1 MKVKSVFKF
10 WQMASSKGKRII
22 AIIIFFSL
30 SLIATIA
37 GVLKPLTSEEAQSL
51 NKELEKV
58 REDVTVQYI
67 FGNNFL
73 ICLAMFVPFLG
84 PIIGF
89 FALYNTGIYVA
100 ASSISLGLH
109 PIIGF
114 LSLLILPIFW
124 LEFLAY
130 SIALAESV
138 WLIMKATQGKLRS
151 ELPKTCILIAICAL
165 ILVTAAIIEII
176 LISAFTPS

>member
-1 MKVKSVFKF
+1 MFP
-10 WQMASSKGKRII
+10 SKIKRII
-22 AIIIFFSL
+22 TIIIFFTL
-30 SLIATIA
+30 SLVATIA
-37 GVLKPLTSEEAQSL
+37 GILTPLTSEEAQSL
-51 NKELEKV
+51 NQELENV
-58 REDVTVQYI
+58 REDVNVQYI

-73 ICLAMFVPFLG
+73 ICLAMFVPFFG
-84 PIIGF
+84 PILGF

-100 ASSISLGLH
+100 ASSITAGFH

-114 LSLLILPIFW
+114 FSLLILPVFW

-138 WLIMKATQGKLRS
+138 WLIMKAIHGKLRS
-151 ELPKTCILIAICAL
+151 ELPKTCILITICAL
-165 ILVTAAIIEII
+165 ILVTAAIIEMI